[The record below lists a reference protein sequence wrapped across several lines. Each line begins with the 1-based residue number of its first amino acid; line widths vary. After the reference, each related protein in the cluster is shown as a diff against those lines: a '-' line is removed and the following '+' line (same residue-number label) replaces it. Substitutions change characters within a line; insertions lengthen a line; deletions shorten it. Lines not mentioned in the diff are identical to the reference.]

1 MYLIVGLGN
10 PEDEGYTNTR
20 HNSGFN
26 VINIIAKDLGIDVS
40 KRKFASI
47 YGDKIINGEKVILLK
62 PQVYMNLSGVSIKE
76 AIDFYKFDDYNKL
89 IIIYDDVDVK
99 EGHIKIRKKGGA
111 GTHNGMKS
119 VIHEIGREEFV
130 HVRIGIGQE
139 EKIYDMI
146 DYVIGKLSKENM
158 EKIVP
163 GIERGAEAV
172 EYLLKN
178 GIDKTMNIYNVD
190 IDKENK

>member
-20 HNSGFN
+20 HNCGFN
-26 VINIIAKDLGIDVS
+26 AINKLAESLGIDVS

-47 YGDKIINGEKVILLK
+47 YGDKMIDGEKVVLLK

-76 AIDFYKFDDYNKL
+76 AIDFYKFDEYDKL
-89 IIIYDDVDVK
+89 IVIYDDVDVK
-99 EGHIKIRKKGGA
+99 TGSIKIRKKGGA

-119 VIHEIGREEFV
+119 VIHEIGTQEFV
-130 HVRIGIGQE
+130 HVRIGTGQE

-158 EKIVP
+158 EKLIP
-163 GIERGAEAV
+163 GIEKAAESV

-178 GIDKTMNIYNVD
+178 GVDQTMNKYNVD
-190 IDKENK
+190 KE